1 MSLKSNKS
9 FFGEIVERE
18 NEGIDEIDSDFEED
32 LVEFKKIEHPLY
44 GESKFKSHTF
54 YGSQILESD
63 VCFGQDWELEGEEI
77 LKTIE
82 NIGLIQEDSLDPE
95 LFTMIGGTLYITN
108 YQLFFKKKLFTEK
121 FEEISLLEK
130 MKKRNFS
137 IPISKIFLI
146 EEKTTRELNN
156 PNYNGFKIISKV

>member
-1 MSLKSNKS
+1 MSLKNKS

-18 NEGIDEIDSDFEED
+18 NEGVDEIESDFEED

-44 GESKFKSHTF
+44 GENKFKSHTF

-95 LFTMIGGTLYITN
+95 LCE
-108 YQLFFKKKLFTEK
+108 KKKF
-121 FEEISLLEK
+121 I
-130 MKKRNFS
+130 NF
-137 IPISKIFLI
+137 
-146 EEKTTRELNN
+146 
-156 PNYNGFKIISKV
+156 